1 MINELQSGKRP
12 ALFLCTTSFNFTNIN
27 EFFLVSARGFHYLR
41 SRLIFS
47 IVVKVLK
54 MQPKWLGQELYAMSL
69 MKLDQPHQAVEKL
82 IGNIEKVL
90 IGKRHTIE
98 LSVASILAKG
108 HVLLEDVPGVG
119 KTMLVRALAKSIGG
133 EFKRIQ
139 FTPDLLPTDVTG
151 VAIFN
156 QKSSEFEF
164 RPGPIFANVILAD
177 EINRTSPKTQSAL
190 LEAMEEHSVTVDGV
204 TYRLAEP
211 FFVMATQNPLEYEG
225 TFPLPE
231 AQLDRFL
238 LQLRLGY
245 PTLEEEVSILSRFT
259 GEHPL
264 EKLEPVVTAE
274 ELQQLQKQ
282 AASVKVSEAVKE
294 YIVRL
299 CQKTREHHNVYLG
312 VSPRGALALYRAS
325 QALAFVRGRDFVIP
339 DDVKELVPVTFVHRM
354 ILKPEARLEGAT
366 AERVISGILS
376 ETRVPVS

>member
-1 MINELQSGKRP
+1 
-12 ALFLCTTSFNFTNIN
+12 
-27 EFFLVSARGFHYLR
+27 
-41 SRLIFS
+41 
-47 IVVKVLK
+47 
-54 MQPKWLGQELYAMSL
+54 MSVI
-69 MKLDQPHQAVEKL
+69 KLEHPHQAIEKL

-90 IGKRHTIE
+90 IGKRGIIE
-98 LSVASILAKG
+98 LSVVSLLARG

-133 EFKRIQ
+133 NFKRIQ

-156 QKSSEFEF
+156 QKSLEFEF
-164 RPGPIFANVILAD
+164 RQGPIFGNVILAD

-190 LEAMEEHSVTVDGV
+190 LEVMEEHSVTVDGE
-204 TYRLAEP
+204 TYLLAQP

-238 LQLRLGY
+238 LQLKMGY
-245 PTLEEEVSILSRFT
+245 PTLEEEVKILSRFS
-259 GEHPL
+259 GHQPL
-264 EKLEPVVTAE
+264 ESLEPVVTAE
-274 ELQQLQKQ
+274 ELFHLQQEVAKI
-282 AASVKVSEAVKE
+282 KVSDGIKE

-299 CQKTREHHNVYLG
+299 CQKTRDHINVYLG
-312 VSPRGALALYRAS
+312 VSPRGSLALYRAA

-339 DDVKELVPVTFVHRM
+339 DDVKELVPVTFSHRI

-366 AERVISGILS
+366 IERLVAGILS
-376 ETRVPVS
+376 ETRVPVN

>member
-1 MINELQSGKRP
+1 MNVI
-12 ALFLCTTSFNFTNIN
+12 
-27 EFFLVSARGFHYLR
+27 
-41 SRLIFS
+41 
-47 IVVKVLK
+47 
-54 MQPKWLGQELYAMSL
+54 
-69 MKLDQPHQAVEKL
+69 KLDHPHQSIEKL

-90 IGKRHTIE
+90 VGKKQTIE
-98 LSVASILAKG
+98 LSVVALLAKG

-119 KTMLVRALAKSIGG
+119 KTLLVRSLARSIGG
-133 EFKRIQ
+133 NFKRLQ

-151 VAIFN
+151 VSIFN
-156 QKSSEFEF
+156 QKTMEFEF

-204 TYRLAEP
+204 TYRLSDP

-245 PTLEEEVSILSRFT
+245 PTVEEEMAILTRFS
-259 GEHPL
+259 GENPI

-274 ELQQLQKQ
+274 ELYALQHQ
-282 AASVKVSEAVKE
+282 VASVKVSEGIKE

-312 VSPRGALALYRAS
+312 VSPRGALALFRAA

-339 DDVKELVPVTFVHRM
+339 DDIKELVPVTFQHRI

-366 AERVISGILS
+366 IERLVAGILA
-376 ETRVPVS
+376 ETRVPIS

>member
-1 MINELQSGKRP
+1 MNQI
-12 ALFLCTTSFNFTNIN
+12 
-27 EFFLVSARGFHYLR
+27 
-41 SRLIFS
+41 
-47 IVVKVLK
+47 
-54 MQPKWLGQELYAMSL
+54 
-69 MKLDQPHQAVEKL
+69 KLEQPHPAVEKL

-90 IGKRHTIE
+90 IGKRSIIE
-98 LSVASILAKG
+98 LCVTAILANG

-119 KTMLVRALAKSIGG
+119 KTMLVRALARSIGG
-133 EFKRIQ
+133 DFKRIQ

-156 QKSSEFEF
+156 QKSMEFEF

-190 LEAMEEHSVTVDGV
+190 LEAMEERSVTVDGV

-245 PTLEEEVSILSRFT
+245 PTVDEEMRMLNRFAET
-259 GEHPL
+259 NPL
-264 EKLEPVVTAE
+264 EHLEPVMSADDLAV
-274 ELQQLQKQ
+274 LQRQ
-282 AASVKVSEAVKE
+282 AAAVKVSESVKE

-299 CQKTREHHNVYLG
+299 CHRTRDHHQVYLG
-312 VSPRGALALYRAS
+312 VSPRGALALFRAV
-325 QALAFVRGRDFVIP
+325 QALAFVRGRDYVIP
-339 DDVKELVPVTFVHRM
+339 DDVKELVPVTFAHRI

-366 AERVISGILS
+366 IDRILSAILS

>member
-1 MINELQSGKRP
+1 MNQI
-12 ALFLCTTSFNFTNIN
+12 
-27 EFFLVSARGFHYLR
+27 
-41 SRLIFS
+41 
-47 IVVKVLK
+47 
-54 MQPKWLGQELYAMSL
+54 
-69 MKLDQPHQAVEKL
+69 KLEQPHPAVEKL

-90 IGKRHTIE
+90 IGKRSIIE
-98 LSVASILAKG
+98 LCVTAILANG

-119 KTMLVRALAKSIGG
+119 KTMLVRALARSIGG

-156 QKSSEFEF
+156 QKSMEFEF

-190 LEAMEEHSVTVDGV
+190 LEAMEERSVTVDGV

-245 PTLEEEVSILSRFT
+245 PTVDEEMRMLNRFAET
-259 GEHPL
+259 NPL
-264 EKLEPVVTAE
+264 EHLEPVMSADDLAV
-274 ELQQLQKQ
+274 LQRQ
-282 AASVKVSEAVKE
+282 AAAVKVSESVKE

-299 CQKTREHHNVYLG
+299 CHRTRDHHQVYLG
-312 VSPRGALALYRAS
+312 VSPRGALALFRAV
-325 QALAFVRGRDFVIP
+325 QALAFVRGRDYVIP
-339 DDVKELVPVTFVHRM
+339 DDVKELVPVTFAHRI

-366 AERVISGILS
+366 IDRILSAILS

>member
-1 MINELQSGKRP
+1 MNQI
-12 ALFLCTTSFNFTNIN
+12 
-27 EFFLVSARGFHYLR
+27 
-41 SRLIFS
+41 
-47 IVVKVLK
+47 
-54 MQPKWLGQELYAMSL
+54 
-69 MKLDQPHQAVEKL
+69 KLEQPHPAVEKL

-90 IGKRHTIE
+90 IGKRSIIE
-98 LSVASILAKG
+98 LCVTAILANG

-119 KTMLVRALAKSIGG
+119 KTMLVRALARSIGG
-133 EFKRIQ
+133 DFKRIQ

-156 QKSSEFEF
+156 QKSMEFEF

-190 LEAMEEHSVTVDGV
+190 LEAMEERSVTVDGV

-245 PTLEEEVSILSRFT
+245 PTVDEEMRMLNRFAET
-259 GEHPL
+259 NPL
-264 EKLEPVVTAE
+264 EHLEPVMTADDLAV
-274 ELQQLQKQ
+274 LQRQ
-282 AASVKVSEAVKE
+282 AAAVKVSEAVKE

-299 CQKTREHHNVYLG
+299 CHRTRDHHQVYLG
-312 VSPRGALALYRAS
+312 VSPRGALALFRAV
-325 QALAFVRGRDFVIP
+325 QALAFVRGRDYVIP
-339 DDVKELVPVTFVHRM
+339 DDVKELVPVTFAHRI

-366 AERVISGILS
+366 IDRILSAILS

>member
-1 MINELQSGKRP
+1 
-12 ALFLCTTSFNFTNIN
+12 
-27 EFFLVSARGFHYLR
+27 
-41 SRLIFS
+41 
-47 IVVKVLK
+47 
-54 MQPKWLGQELYAMSL
+54 MSL
-69 MKLDQPHQAVEKL
+69 IKLDHPHQAIERL

-90 IGKRHTIE
+90 IGKRNIIE
-98 LSVASILAKG
+98 LSVVSILAKG

-133 EFKRIQ
+133 NFKRIQ

-156 QKSSEFEF
+156 QKSLEFEF
-164 RPGPIFANVILAD
+164 RQGPIFANVILAD

-204 TYRLAEP
+204 TYRLDEP

-238 LQLRLGY
+238 LQLHLGY
-245 PTLEEEVSILSRFT
+245 PTLEEEVSILSRFS

-264 EKLEPVVTAE
+264 ESLEPVVTAE
-274 ELQQLQKQ
+274 ELNQLQKQ
-282 AASVKVSEAVKE
+282 AASVKVSEGIKE

-299 CQKTREHHNVYLG
+299 CQKTRDHHNVYLG
-312 VSPRGALALYRAS
+312 VSPRGSLALYRAS

-339 DDVKELVPVTFVHRM
+339 DDVKELVPVTFSHRI

-366 AERVISGILS
+366 IDRLIAGILS
-376 ETRVPVS
+376 ETRVPVN

>member
-1 MINELQSGKRP
+1 MNQI
-12 ALFLCTTSFNFTNIN
+12 
-27 EFFLVSARGFHYLR
+27 
-41 SRLIFS
+41 
-47 IVVKVLK
+47 
-54 MQPKWLGQELYAMSL
+54 
-69 MKLDQPHQAVEKL
+69 KLEQPHPAVEKL

-90 IGKRHTIE
+90 IGKRSIIE
-98 LSVASILAKG
+98 LCVTAILANG

-119 KTMLVRALAKSIGG
+119 KTMLVRALARSIGG
-133 EFKRIQ
+133 DFKRIQ

-156 QKSSEFEF
+156 QKSMEFEF

-190 LEAMEEHSVTVDGV
+190 LEAMEERSVTVDGV

-245 PTLEEEVSILSRFT
+245 PTVDEEMRMLNRFAET
-259 GEHPL
+259 NPL
-264 EKLEPVVTAE
+264 EHLEPVMTADDLAV
-274 ELQQLQKQ
+274 LQRQ
-282 AASVKVSEAVKE
+282 AAAVKVSESVKE

-299 CQKTREHHNVYLG
+299 CHRTRDHHQVYLG
-312 VSPRGALALYRAS
+312 VSPRGALALFRAV
-325 QALAFVRGRDFVIP
+325 QALAFVRGRDYVIP
-339 DDVKELVPVTFVHRM
+339 DDVKELVPVTFAHRI

-366 AERVISGILS
+366 IDRILSAILS